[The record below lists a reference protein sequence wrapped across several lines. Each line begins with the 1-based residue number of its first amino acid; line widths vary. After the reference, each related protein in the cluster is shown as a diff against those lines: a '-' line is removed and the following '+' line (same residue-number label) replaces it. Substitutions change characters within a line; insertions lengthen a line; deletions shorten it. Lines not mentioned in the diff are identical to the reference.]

1 MRGLV
6 RLVPILVYALSL
18 PSVVYGQAS
27 IAGAVKDTSG
37 AVLPGVT
44 VEASSPVLIERSR
57 SAVTDGMGQYRIID
71 LDPGVYA
78 VTFTL
83 TGFNTLK
90 REGIELTGSF
100 VATVNAELRVGAV
113 TETITVTGETP
124 IIDVQS
130 SKGQQTLKQDII
142 NAIPTGRTYF
152 GLAVLVPGITT
163 STQDVGGIA
172 GPATV
177 TYSNHGG
184 PLTEGRLQVDGM
196 SVGSAVGGS
205 GVSYY
210 VADVGHAQEIVFST
224 AGGLGEAEVG
234 GPVMSI
240 VPSSGGNTIRGSF
253 FANYANGAMQGSN
266 YTQALK
272 NAGLTAPNSLIN
284 VWDTN
289 GAFGG
294 PIVKDRL
301 WYYWAGRL
309 QGNQSYVTG
318 MYYNLNAGNPTAWT
332 YAPDLSRQAI
342 QDGSWK
348 NTSLRLTLQPTS
360 RNKINLFWDEQRV
373 CLNCVLGGD
382 AVDSPEAAST
392 TQGHPTRVQQAT
404 WTSPV
409 TNKLLL
415 EAGFGTYLS
424 HFGGPERPGNPVDL
438 VRVTEQGGS
447 IPGLTYRSQNWS
459 SSHSGNHNWRASASY
474 VTGAHVLKVG
484 YNGAFISYNTIP
496 FTDNEDLAYR
506 FNNGVPNQLTMTAGP
521 FYTLENVQTTA
532 LYAQDQSR
540 LGRLTLQGAV
550 RYDHASG
557 SYLTEQVGPTVFVPN
572 GLTFPGGEGVPGYND
587 ISPRAG
593 AAYDLFG
600 NGKTALKMTMGKY
613 VDAASHNGLYAG
625 TNPVNR
631 IATSTTRSWTDA
643 NHNFMPDCNLLNPA
657 ANGECGP
664 DANQTFGTSVFN
676 STFDPAILQGWD
688 VRAHD
693 WNLGLSVQQQL
704 NARLSV
710 QATYNWRW
718 FQNFFVTDNLSV
730 APSDFTPFTI
740 TAPADPRLPGGGG
753 NVISGLYD
761 VAPAKFGSINN
772 FVTKAGNFGSDTQH
786 WQGLDITVN
795 ARASAGVTLQGGLS
809 TGRTETN
816 SCAIAAAL
824 PETLI
829 SGTTVTPAQ
838 YCNVV
843 TPFLTQVKALSSYT
857 IPKITVLISATF
869 QSNPGASL
877 AANYNVPN
885 AVIAPSLERNLSGGA
900 NATINLVAPG
910 TLYGDRVNQL
920 DFRAAKLLKF
930 GRARTQVS
938 FDLYNALNSDATLTY
953 NQTYVP
959 KGSWLIPTL
968 VIPARFAKVS
978 VQLNF

>member
-1 MRGLV
+1 MRGPV
-6 RLVPILVYALSL
+6 RLVPVLASVLSF
-18 PSVVYGQAS
+18 PSGAFAQAS
-27 IAGAVKDTSG
+27 IAGAARDTSG

-44 VEASSPVLIERSR
+44 VEASSPVLIERAR
-57 SAVTDGMGQYRIID
+57 SAVTDGMGQHARIID
-71 LDPGVYA
+71 LEPGTYA

-83 TGFNTLK
+83 AGFNTLK

-113 TETITVTGETP
+113 AETITVTGETP

-130 SKGQQTLKQDII
+130 SKGQQTLKQDVI

-253 FANYANGAMQGSN
+253 FANYANGAMQSSN

-284 VWDTN
+284 VWDTS

-318 MYYNLNAGNPTAWT
+318 MYYNLNAGNPAAWT

-409 TNKLLL
+409 TNRLLL

-438 VRVTEQGGS
+438 IRVTEQGGS

-496 FTDNEDLAYR
+496 FTDNENLAYR

-550 RYDHASG
+550 RYDRASG
-557 SYLTEQVGPTVFVPN
+557 SYLDEQVGPTVFVPN

-600 NGKTALKMTMGKY
+600 NGKTALKMTMGKMRGCREPQR
-613 VDAASHNGLYAG
+613 AMRGHQSGQSHCHQHDSVVERRQSQLHAGLQS
-625 TNPVNR
+625 PESRRERRVR
-631 IATSTTRSWTDA
+631 TRRES
-643 NHNFMPDCNLLNPA
+643 NLRDERVQLHVR
-657 ANGECGP
+657 
-664 DANQTFGTSVFN
+664 SR
-676 STFDPAILQGWD
+676 DPPG
-688 VRAHD
+688 
-693 WNLGLSVQQQL
+693 LGRPC
-704 NARLSV
+704 ARLEPRAV
-710 QATYNWRW
+710 RPATTQRPPLGPGHL
-718 FQNFFVTDNLSV
+718 QLALVPEFFRHRQPQRRAVELHAVHDHGAGRSTLAGRRRQRDRRPLRRRPLQV
-730 APSDFTPFTI
+730 
-740 TAPADPRLPGGGG
+740 RLG
-753 NVISGLYD
+753 
-761 VAPAKFGSINN
+761 
-772 FVTKAGNFGSDTQH
+772 Q
-786 WQGLDITVN
+786 
-795 ARASAGVTLQGGLS
+795 
-809 TGRTETN
+809 
-816 SCAIAAAL
+816 
-824 PETLI
+824 
-829 SGTTVTPAQ
+829 
-838 YCNVV
+838 
-843 TPFLTQVKALSSYT
+843 
-857 IPKITVLISATF
+857 
-869 QSNPGASL
+869 
-877 AANYNVPN
+877 
-885 AVIAPSLERNLSGGA
+885 
-900 NATINLVAPG
+900 
-910 TLYGDRVNQL
+910 
-920 DFRAAKLLKF
+920 
-930 GRARTQVS
+930 
-938 FDLYNALNSDATLTY
+938 
-953 NQTYVP
+953 
-959 KGSWLIPTL
+959 
-968 VIPARFAKVS
+968 
-978 VQLNF
+978 